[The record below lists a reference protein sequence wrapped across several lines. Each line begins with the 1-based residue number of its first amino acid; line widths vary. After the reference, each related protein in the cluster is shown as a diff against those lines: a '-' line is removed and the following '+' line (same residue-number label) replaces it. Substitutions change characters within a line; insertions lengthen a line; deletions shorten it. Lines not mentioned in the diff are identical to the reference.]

1 MHGGRPVKVVA
12 RWAALRRPAV
22 FVDKDG
28 TLIEDVPYNTDP
40 ALVRFTPHALAA
52 LRQLA
57 AHGFA
62 LFIASNQP
70 GLATGHIRHAELQ
83 ALRTH
88 IERRLRDEAG
98 IGLDGWFV
106 CPHAPGITERPAGYA
121 LRCSPLG
128 RPGGLTPRCSCRKP
142 APGLLHRAA
151 DEHGIDLTHSWMV
164 GDILDDI
171 EAGRRA
177 GCSTVLLDV
186 GNETEWQLTPQ
197 REPHHR
203 CPHLL
208 AAAEIIVAQQREA
221 LSR

>member
-1 MHGGRPVKVVA
+1 MKVSA

-28 TLIEDVPYNTDP
+28 TLIDDVPYNTDP
-40 ALVRFTPHALAA
+40 ARVRFTLHALAA
-52 LRQLA
+52 LQQLA
-57 AHGFA
+57 AHGLA
-62 LFIASNQP
+62 LFIVSNQP
-70 GLATGHIRHAELQ
+70 GLATGRIRHAEFH
-83 ALRTH
+83 ALSTH
-88 IERRLRDEAG
+88 IDRRLRDEAG
-98 IGLDGWFV
+98 IELDGWFV
-106 CPHAPGITERPAGYA
+106 CPHAPG
-121 LRCSPLG
+121 
-128 RPGGLTPRCSCRKP
+128 LTPRCGCRKP

-164 GDILDDI
+164 GDILDDV

-177 GCSTVLLDV
+177 GCCTVLLDV